1 MMGLKLKQGI
11 PFYFPPFEKISF
23 TDRVVLYGAG
33 EIGRLY
39 YQMFQ
44 MARAGQI
51 ILWIDR
57 QYERLQ
63 SQGIPVEGV
72 HALQKKRFDK
82 ILIGVKSKSSASV
95 IRNDLIQMGV
105 AEEKIIW
112 ESPQMLTE
120 A

>member
-1 MMGLKLKQGI
+1 M
-11 PFYFPPFEKISF
+11 
-23 TDRVVLYGAG
+23 
-33 EIGRLY
+33 
-39 YQMFQ
+39 
-44 MARAGQI
+44 
-51 ILWIDR
+51 
-57 QYERLQ
+57 
-63 SQGIPVEGV
+63 EGV